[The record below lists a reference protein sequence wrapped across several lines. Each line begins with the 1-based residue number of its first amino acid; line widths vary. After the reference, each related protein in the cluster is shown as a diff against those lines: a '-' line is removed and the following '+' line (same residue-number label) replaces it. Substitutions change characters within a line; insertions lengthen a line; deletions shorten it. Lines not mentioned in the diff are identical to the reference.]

1 MGIPNPIEHVLG
13 IRFVV
18 SSSNFKESI
27 RFYGETLGL
36 KEISSSS
43 ELIRYN
49 IGGMILDI
57 IPRTIKKEKQNQLA
71 ISLSDPHILFE
82 VDPARYEQIKWLLI
96 REDITL
102 LELSDL
108 EGRNKMFFKDP
119 DGNLN
124 AILSG

>member
-1 MGIPNPIEHVLG
+1 MSFPNPMDPILG

-18 SSSNFKESI
+18 SSSNLRESVK
-27 RFYGETLGL
+27 FYGETLGL
-36 KEISSSS
+36 KEVFSGS
-43 ELIRYN
+43 EFTRYD

-57 IPRTIKKEKQNQLA
+57 IPGAIKKEKQNQLA
-71 ISLSDPHILFE
+71 ISLSDPHLVFE
-82 VDPARYEQIKWLLI
+82 VDPQRYERMKWLLI